1 MLFVPSIGGISHHW
15 VQDTKDYWTG
25 PPAVGHDMF
34 DLFHAESERILG
46 VGAPVSP

>member
-1 MLFVPSIGGISHHW
+1 MPCGRSKNVATEPSEEH
-15 VQDTKDYWTG
+15 
-25 PPAVGHDMF
+25 AVGHDMF